1 MKILIVDDS
10 VFAQKFIEKA
20 ILGSFPDAQII
31 TAPSGEDAYELFLS
45 DKPDFIV
52 TDLLMPGM
60 GGQML
65 IHMIRQTDKD
75 CKIIVVSADVQKSVQ
90 EEIMQMHVLKFIN
103 KPLNAEKSQL
113 LVSLLEDGNNA

>member
-10 VFAQKFIEKA
+10 VFAQKFMEKT
-20 ILGSFPDAQII
+20 ILASLPDEQII
-31 TAPSGEDAYELFLS
+31 AAPSGEDAYELFLS
-45 DKPDFIV
+45 ETPDVIV

-65 IHMIRQTDKD
+65 IKMIRQTDGI

-90 EEIMQMHVLKFIN
+90 DEVMQMNITAFIN
-103 KPLNAEKSQL
+103 KPLNAEKSEQL
-113 LVSLLEDGNNA
+113 IRLLGDAKNA